1 MEKGKI
7 IYLNGVTSTGKT
19 SITRALQENEEY
31 FFYAMSNDLFQE
43 MVGARYLQA
52 DYWKHLWDAI
62 LMMYHTAK
70 LFSDMGKHVIIDGM
84 ILEKEEFRPHY
95 QQVLEIFKDNP
106 LEIVEVYCPLEICR
120 QRNIQRGNR
129 GEFQSEYQNRYMTR
143 DVVHSIRVDTGKNSP
158 KECANQIIY
167 GLFAKSACETE

>member
-19 SITRALQENEEY
+19 SLTKALQKNDDH

-43 MVGARYLQA
+43 MVGVRYLRE

-70 LFSDMGKHVIIDGM
+70 LFSDMGKNVIIDGM
-84 ILEKEEFRPHY
+84 ILEKEEFRPHS

-120 QRNIQRGNR
+120 QRNIARGDR
-129 GEFQSEYQNRYMTR
+129 GEFQSEFQHRYMAP
-143 DVVHSIRVDTGKNSP
+143 DIHHSLRVDTSQYSAD
-158 KECANQIIY
+158 ECAKQIVE
-167 GLFAKSACETE
+167 GLF